1 MNDRYKE
8 DMSDLPKSD
17 LFTEL
22 HIKDKRS
29 RTFVGDLEIEFYF
42 KDEVIC

>member
-1 MNDRYKE
+1 MN
-8 DMSDLPKSD
+8 DLPKSD

-29 RTFVGDLEIEFYF
+29 RNFIADLEIEFYF
-42 KDEVIC
+42 KDETIYQCGD